1 MNPAA
6 LAPGL
11 GINLFECGPESH
23 GAISNGQLWRSHT
36 ALLEFKQ
43 DFSPAL
49 GGFPDTVLNGQKLF
63 LTTFVDSYDD
73 QGTQFVLF

>member
-6 LAPGL
+6 LALDL
-11 GINLFECGPESH
+11 GIILFECGPESY
-23 GAISNGQLWRSHT
+23 GAISDGQLWRIHN
-36 ALLEFKQ
+36 ALLELKQ

-49 GGFPDTVLNGQKLF
+49 GGFPDIVLNGQKLF

-73 QGTQFVLF
+73 